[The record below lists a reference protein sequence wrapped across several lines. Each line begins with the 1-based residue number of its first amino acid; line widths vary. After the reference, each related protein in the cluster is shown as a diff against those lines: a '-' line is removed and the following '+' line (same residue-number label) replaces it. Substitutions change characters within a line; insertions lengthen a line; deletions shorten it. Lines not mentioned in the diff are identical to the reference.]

1 MGSWG
6 TGISSN
12 DTYADVHNL
21 FFELYNDGLEVD
33 EISKKLISENQEILS
48 DPEDCNNFW
57 FALAKAQW
65 ECKLLNEDVY
75 NRIKSIIETG
85 ADLEVWRQLEA
96 DQKDIKKRKVVLNKF
111 LISLQTERPKPKA
124 RKKKIIRQ
132 PVFEKGDCLTFKMA
146 NGNYGGAVI
155 LDAIKDTEYGHNLV
169 AIVRINQLEKPN
181 QKSFEETEILVLN
194 HGSLN
199 NKAAVIWYLPIRHK
213 QVEHLIE
220 KVSTIDIVTD
230 YDISKLMGSYIADFD
245 IWVISEANKQFD
257 SEKTKPR
264 APKHQTI
271 KALIKKKTKWGLF

>member
-12 DTYADVHNL
+12 DTYADVYSL
-21 FFELYNDGLEVD
+21 FFDLYNDGLEVV
-33 EISKKLISENQEILS
+33 EISTKLISENQEILS

-96 DQKDIKKRKVVLNKF
+96 DEKDIKKRKAVLDKF
-111 LISLQTERPKPKA
+111 LISLQTEKVKPKA

-132 PVFEKGDCLTFKMA
+132 PVFEKGDCLTFKLA

-155 LDAIKDTEYGHNLV
+155 LDAIKDTEHGFNLV
-169 AIVRINQLEKPN
+169 AIVRINQLEKPD

-194 HGSLN
+194 SGSLN
-199 NKAAVIWYLPIRHK
+199 NKPAVKWYLPNRHK

-220 KVSTIDIVTD
+220 KISTLDILID
-230 YDISKLMGSYIADFD
+230 YDVSKLMISYMADFD
-245 IWVISEANKQFD
+245 TWVINEANKQFD

-271 KALIKKKTKWGLF
+271 KALIKKKPKWGLF